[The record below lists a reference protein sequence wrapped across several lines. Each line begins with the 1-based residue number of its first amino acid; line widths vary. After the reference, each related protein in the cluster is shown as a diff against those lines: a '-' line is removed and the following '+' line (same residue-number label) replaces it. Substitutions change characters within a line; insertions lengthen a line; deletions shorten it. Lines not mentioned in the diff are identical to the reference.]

1 MKITFKEF
9 YLKENEYENIKIPDY
24 RFQYLDMYD
33 LDYFIKKYL
42 KPIPIN
48 IFKCEYDEIIDID
61 ELKYS
66 RGSVGEKRKFH
77 IVKRNNGEGYT
88 AFGNYTMKEWWEF
101 LVDISEHGLKEPILI
116 SKDKREIIEGNYRLE
131 AMKQLGYTKI
141 PVEYARR

>member
-9 YLKENEYENIKIPDY
+9 YLNEYEYENIKIPDY
-24 RFQYLDMYD
+24 RFQYMDIYD
-33 LDYFIKKYL
+33 LKYFIDKYL

-61 ELKYS
+61 DLKNAK
-66 RGSVGEKRKFH
+66 GSVGEKRRFH

-116 SKDKREIIEGNYRLE
+116 SKDKREIIEGNHRLE

-141 PVEYARR
+141 PVEYERK